1 MRLRTADEIALT
13 PARAAK
19 LDLTEFSVYTPP
31 EHRFDRWLRAR
42 FALYNL
48 LELRL
53 PDYQVRRS

>member
-1 MRLRTADEIALT
+1 MRQRTADEIAQT

-19 LDLTEFSVYTPP
+19 LDLTELSVYTPP

-53 PDYQVRRS
+53 PD